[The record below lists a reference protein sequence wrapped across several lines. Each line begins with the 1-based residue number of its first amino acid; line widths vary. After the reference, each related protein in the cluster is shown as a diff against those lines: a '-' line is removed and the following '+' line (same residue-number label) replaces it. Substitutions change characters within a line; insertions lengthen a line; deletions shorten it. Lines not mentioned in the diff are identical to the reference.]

1 MDGQGALAELFER
14 IGNFFRRL
22 ETYTDTP
29 PTAEMTHITV
39 KIMTEVLSILA
50 IATREFERGKA
61 SESISGHERPP

>member
-22 ETYTDTP
+22 ETYTDIP
-29 PTAEMTHITV
+29 PTVEMTHITV
-39 KIMTEVLSILA
+39 NIMTEVLSILA

-61 SESISGHERPP
+61 SESISGHECPP